1 MLVSQ
6 KSQYA
11 LRAIF
16 ELSKRYG
23 QGVVRIADIA
33 QAQAIP
39 VRFLEVIL
47 NQLKQGGFVSSQ
59 RGNQGGYMLVQRPE
73 ELTVTEVLEAIQ
85 GPIGAIG
92 CMLETNKGEED
103 CPLFGDCVF
112 MSMWEKVSEAI
123 SGVLDTTTFGEL
135 VEQDQQRIGMR
146 AANYCI

>member
-23 QGVVRIADIA
+23 QGVVRIAEIA

-59 RGNQGGYMLVQRPE
+59 RGNHGGYLLARRPKE
-73 ELTVTEVLEAIQ
+73 VTVAQVLEVIQ
-85 GPIGAIG
+85 GPVGTSG
-92 CMLETNKGEED
+92 CMLETNKTRGN
-103 CPLFGDCVF
+103 CPQFEDCVF
-112 MSMWEKVSEAI
+112 TTMWKKLNNAI
-123 SGVLDTTTFGEL
+123 SGVLDATTFGEL

-146 AANYCI
+146 AGNYCI

>member
-1 MLVSQ
+1 LFVSQ

-23 QGVVRIADIA
+23 QGVVRIAEIA

-39 VRFLEVIL
+39 LRFLEVIL

-59 RGNQGGYMLVQRPE
+59 RGNHGGYMLVQRPE
-73 ELTVTEVLEAIQ
+73 ELTVAQVLEVIQ

-103 CPLFGDCVF
+103 CPLLGNCVF

-135 VEQDQQRIGMR
+135 IEQDQQRIGMR